1 MATRN
6 EHPNPQFERENW
18 QNLNGE
24 WDFAYD
30 FGKSGRERGLISGDG
45 FDMKINVPFCPE
57 SPLSGIGN
65 KDFMPCVWYK
75 RTVEIS
81 KEQLSERVLLN
92 IGACDYET
100 EVFVN
105 SRSVGK
111 HIGGYSSFGFD
122 ITDALVEGENT
133 IVICAE
139 DDTRNP
145 LQPVGKQCVAYH
157 SCGCS
162 YTRTT
167 GIWQTVYLEFVPENR
182 IKSFKVFPNIS
193 TSSVII
199 EGELFGSAT
208 LTVAASYD
216 GKSVGSIS
224 TDASSHFA
232 ITLPLSELHLWEIG
246 NGRLYDLTLTFGK
259 DTVKSYFGMR
269 QVEMGKT
276 EFLLNG
282 KSVFMRLVL
291 DQGFYPDGIYTAP
304 SEKALIKDIQMSI
317 DAGFNGARLHEKV
330 FEPRFLYHCDR
341 LGYIVWG
348 EYPNWGFDYSD
359 ARVLGRFIPEWLE
372 VLGRD
377 FNHPSI
383 VGWCPYNEVWTED
396 SKACRQALLNNAYL
410 VTKAYDTTRPCIDT
424 SGGYHVVTDIYD
436 IHDYD
441 QNPVTLRERL
451 DRLPKEGIVVEADHL
466 KGHQRYGGE
475 PVFVSEYGGIGIH
488 IEKVDDG
495 GKSAWSY
502 GNACRSLEEFYD
514 RYRGL
519 TDAILDNP
527 RMCGFCYTQLYD
539 IEQEQNGLYD
549 YERRPKFDMAIIK
562 AINERRAAIEGT
574 NE

>member
-6 EHPNPQFERENW
+6 EHPNPQFERANW

-30 FGKSGRERGLISGDG
+30 FGKSGRARGLISGDG
-45 FDMKINVPFCPE
+45 FDMKIYVPFCPE

-81 KEQLSERVLLN
+81 KEQLSGRVLLN

-100 EVFVN
+100 EVYVN

-139 DDTRNP
+139 DDTRSP
-145 LQPVGKQCVAYH
+145 LQPVGKQCVSYH

-167 GIWQTVYLEFVPENR
+167 GIWQTVYLEFVPLNR
-182 IKSFKVFPNIS
+182 IKSIKLLPNIN
-193 TSSVII
+193 TSSVTV

-208 LTVAASYD
+208 LTVTASYE
-216 GKSVGSIS
+216 GKAVGSIS
-224 TDASSHFA
+224 TEASSHFA
-232 ITLPLSELHLWEIG
+232 LTLPLSELHLWEVG
-246 NGRLYDLTLTFGK
+246 KGRLYDLTLTFGE

-276 EFLLNG
+276 EFLLNR

-304 SEKALIKDIQMSI
+304 SEEAIIKDIQISL

-359 ARVLGRFIPEWLE
+359 ARVLGRFLPEWLE
-372 VLGRD
+372 ILERD

-396 SKACRQALLNNAYL
+396 SKACRQALLKNAYL
-410 VTKAYDTTRPCIDT
+410 VTKAYDSTRPCIDT

-441 QNPVTLRERL
+441 QNPVTLKERL
-451 DRLPKEGIVVEADHL
+451 DRLPNEGIVVEAAHL
-466 KGHQRYGGE
+466 KGHQSYGGE

-502 GNACRSLEEFYD
+502 GNACKSLEEFYE

-527 RMCGFCYTQLYD
+527 HMCGFCYTQLYD

-562 AINERRAAIEGT
+562 AINERPAAIEGI
-574 NE
+574 EE